1 MKRLHENHFAN
12 PENRKRESAMNAQS
26 TSESSEA
33 YIALGANLGDR
44 EETLMDAVRRLDRH
58 PDIDVLECSALY
70 ETEPVGYVD
79 QPLFL
84 NMAVRVRTTLDAY
97 GLLHVMQ
104 QIEKDLGRVRHIRW
118 GPRTVDLDL
127 IWMEGRRENTEE
139 LILPHPRM
147 EERLFVLV
155 PLKDVVPADES
166 SGLRPI
172 LSAALERLDGK
183 DGLQLWKTCS
193 WHSASAPFGS

>member
-1 MKRLHENHFAN
+1 
-12 PENRKRESAMNAQS
+12 MNAHS

-44 EETLMDAVRRLDRH
+44 EDTLMEALRRLDAT
-58 PDIDVLECSALY
+58 PGVTVLECSNIY

-84 NMAVRVRTTLDAY
+84 NMAVRIRTNLDPY

-104 QIEKDLGRVRHIRW
+104 HIEKELGRVRHIHW

-127 IWMEGRRENTEE
+127 IWMEGRKEDTEE

-155 PLKDVVPADES
+155 PLKDIVPADEP
-166 SGLRPI
+166 SGLRTVMI
-172 LSAALERLDGK
+172 ASMERLDGK
-183 DGLQLWKTCS
+183 EGLQLWKTCS
-193 WHSASAPFGS
+193 WHSASAPSGN

>member
-1 MKRLHENHFAN
+1 
-12 PENRKRESAMNAQS
+12 MNAQS

-44 EETLMDAVRRLDRH
+44 EETLMDAVQRLDRH
-58 PDIDVLECSALY
+58 PDVAVLECSDLY

-118 GPRTVDLDL
+118 
-127 IWMEGRRENTEE
+127 
-139 LILPHPRM
+139 
-147 EERLFVLV
+147 
-155 PLKDVVPADES
+155 
-166 SGLRPI
+166 
-172 LSAALERLDGK
+172 
-183 DGLQLWKTCS
+183 
-193 WHSASAPFGS
+193 